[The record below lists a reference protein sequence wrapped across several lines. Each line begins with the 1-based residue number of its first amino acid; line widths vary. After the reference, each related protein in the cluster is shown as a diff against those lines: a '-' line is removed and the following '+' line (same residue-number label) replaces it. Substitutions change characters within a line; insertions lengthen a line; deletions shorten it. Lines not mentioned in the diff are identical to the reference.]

1 MSTITLTMELST
13 NEDGSIDQNAWETA
27 ALAAVAKRVAE
38 LETSTAQIAEVVS
51 SLFDQFRGQH
61 LKMPALAS
69 AACNSLNT
77 PPEYFG
83 LRSEQVLAYVR
94 ANSQGEKAKD
104 GTVARPDSLFVISKG
119 KNGGCARRADL
130 PAATE
135 AE

>member
-13 NEDGSIDQNAWETA
+13 NPDGSIDQDAWETA
-27 ALAAVAKRVAE
+27 AVAAVAKRVAE

-83 LRSEQVLAYVR
+83 LRSEQVLSYVR
-94 ANSQGEKAKD
+94 ANSQGKTLAD
-104 GTVARPDSLFVISKG
+104 GTVERPSSIFLITKG
-119 KNGGCARRADL
+119 KNGGASRRADQ
-130 PAATE
+130 PVE
-135 AE
+135 A

>member
-13 NEDGSIDQNAWETA
+13 NADGTIDQDAWEA
-27 ALAAVAKRVAE
+27 AAVAAVGKRVAE

-83 LRSEQVLAYVR
+83 LRSEQVLSYVR
-94 ANSQGEKAKD
+94 ANAGE
-104 GTVARPDSLFVISKG
+104 GGIFEIRKG
-119 KNGGCARRADL
+119 KSGGCARVADL
-130 PAATE
+130 PAPPVSE
-135 AE
+135 

>member
-13 NEDGSIDQNAWETA
+13 NADGTIDQDAWEA
-27 ALAAVAKRVAE
+27 AAVAAVGKRVAE

-69 AACNSLNT
+69 AACNKLNT

-83 LRSEQVLAYVR
+83 TFSERVLAFVR
-94 ANSQGEKAKD
+94 ANSQGEKLAD
-104 GTVARPDSLFVISKG
+104 GSVQRPDSLFVISKG
-119 KNGGCARRADL
+119 KNGGACRRADL
-130 PAATE
+130 PV